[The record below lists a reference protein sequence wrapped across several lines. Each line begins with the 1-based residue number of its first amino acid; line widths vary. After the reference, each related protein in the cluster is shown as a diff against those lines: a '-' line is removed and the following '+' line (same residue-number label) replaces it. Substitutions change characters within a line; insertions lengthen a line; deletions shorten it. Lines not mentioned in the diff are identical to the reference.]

1 MGETLVLIGASCQRP
16 CGFPAYLLWE
26 RTRREQS
33 GLKNCRFC
41 SEVGDSCILGCRCPE
56 PVSAGR
62 RHRFLTLLVA
72 ASMQTAWGPSM
83 DPANSCAPPTAA
95 TGSAVSGCPPHRWS
109 IGLYTVSIG
118 LLMAMSGRKCPPPA
132 LRSRCGHC
140 CPVPIQAIH
149 FVGCPVGEC
158 DGYHGLLGNTQF
170 MQQVR
175 DMLRQDVRLA

>member
-16 CGFPAYLLWE
+16 CGFPAHLLWE

-62 RHRFLTLLVA
+62 RHRCLTLLVA

-95 TGSAVSGCPPHRWS
+95 TGSAVSGRPPRRWS
-109 IGLYTVSIG
+109 SVLLICPGESAHHQLFAQDAGIVVLSPSKPFIALAALLVNVMATMVSWETPN
-118 LLMAMSGRKCPPPA
+118 SC
-132 LRSRCGHC
+132 SRYAIC
-140 CPVPIQAIH
+140 CVK
-149 FVGCPVGEC
+149 
-158 DGYHGLLGNTQF
+158 T
-170 MQQVR
+170 
-175 DMLRQDVRLA
+175 